1 MLLQCAFSIKL
12 PLNVLTARLL
22 LKNKLLHKEFTAFV
36 KEKRIKW
43 IGTPAK
49 FSWYFFFQVLVHK
62 KITKLPGLLIYFS
75 CAYLRTILLMEMS
88 GALISTTP
96 TTSIQGQVTGRA
108 ANQAQLPDFSLI
120 TLADYQILFVRNIL
134 NSQPQSSLGKSLKC
148 HFGVQKELWPLNLGA
163 SMLSEEGSGRQCFI
177 PGISSAEHGK
187 DIFHHGGN
195 EESPHGFWWEQF
207 SKSTRTLIFRLFLWW
222 RRYFP
227 PCDPEIAVGKSCLW
241 TKFLVTLEQQPGWG
255 IMCRFSHMAHSL

>member
-1 MLLQCAFSIKL
+1 MLLQCAFTIKL

-75 CAYLRTILLMEMS
+75 YAYIRTILLMEMS
-88 GALISTTP
+88 GALISATP
-96 TTSIQGQVTGRA
+96 TTSIQGHSHWQGREPGST
-108 ANQAQLPDFSLI
+108 PDFSLI

-134 NSQPQSSLGKSLKC
+134 NSLPQSSLGKSLKC
-148 HFGVQKELWPLNLGA
+148 HLGVHKELWPLNLGA
-163 SMLSEEGSGRQCFI
+163 STLPEEGSGRQISAPASPVLSMAKTFFI
-177 PGISSAEHGK
+177 AEETKNLPMVSDREH
-187 DIFHHGGN
+187 
-195 EESPHGFWWEQF
+195 F

-227 PCDPEIAVGKSCLW
+227 PCIPETAVGKSCLW

-255 IMCRFSHMAHSL
+255 IMCRSSHMAHSL